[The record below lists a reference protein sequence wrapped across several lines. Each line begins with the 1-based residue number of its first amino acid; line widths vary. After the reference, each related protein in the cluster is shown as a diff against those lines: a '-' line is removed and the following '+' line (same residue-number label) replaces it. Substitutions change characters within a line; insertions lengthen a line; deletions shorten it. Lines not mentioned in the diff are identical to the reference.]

1 MEPTTSRMR
10 LPGNRRLHLILAGV
24 GGVLLG
30 VVVALVLLGGGGGSD
45 DAPPAAAT
53 AKLVPTSAL
62 VYVHLS
68 TDRQRD
74 ATARALEI
82 AQGFPGWDA
91 LRDRTVR
98 RLVAAGRD
106 GAQAAGVTPFLGD
119 EAALALTDRG
129 TEVAG
134 SLVMLSVTDREAANR
149 YLERGQGTVRESV
162 ARGVETRTFGTI
174 VTAIIGDVLVIGQL
188 QSVREAIELSTGRGD
203 ALADD
208 PTYRRAMEGMPE
220 DRAADAW
227 ATADGIRRLLAPQG
241 GVLGIAGA
249 LLDAPGLRA
258 TALAVTAQDGGV
270 QLRVRRIV
278 DTDAQGKV
286 GEGFDPSLAEFMPDD
301 VFAFADLRNLSGVA
315 QNFLSLA
322 AESTEAREL
331 LEAAQEGG
339 ALKFLQ
345 GEVGVGLSPGVPASV
360 LTLVARTDDEAGA
373 RRALRS
379 LKAPLVGDV
388 VDGRVIVSTS
398 ATGLSAARDPEPP
411 LADTEIFRK
420 AVGDSS
426 NGVSSLLFL
435 DFTQLL
441 RLGEQTGL
449 RDNRDYLAVAPDL
462 ERVRAVGVSSTAEE
476 GASNSEIFFLIP

>member
-1 MEPTTSRMR
+1 MESTSSRLS
-10 LPGNRRLHLILAGV
+10 LPGNRRLHLIVAGV
-24 GGVLLG
+24 VGALVGVL
-30 VVVALVLLGGGGGSD
+30 VAVLLLGGGGSD
-45 DAPPAAAT
+45 EAAPPAAT
-53 AKLVPTSAL
+53 AKLVPASAL

-68 TDRQRD
+68 TDGERD
-74 ATARALEI
+74 GTARALEI
-82 AQGFPGWDA
+82 AEGFPGWDP

-106 GAQAAGVTPFLGD
+106 GARAAGITPFLGD

-134 SLVMLSVTDREAANR
+134 SLVMLSVTDPDAANR
-149 YLERGQGTVRESV
+149 YLERGQGSVRESD
-162 ARGVETRTFGTI
+162 ARGVTTRTFGTL

-203 ALADD
+203 SLADD
-208 PTYRRAMEGMPE
+208 PTYRRAMEGMPA

-241 GVLGIAGA
+241 GALGIAGA

-258 TALAVTAQDGGV
+258 TALAATAQDDGM

-278 DTDAQGKV
+278 DPDAQGKV
-286 GEGFDPSLAEFMPDD
+286 AEGFDPSLAEFMPDD

-322 AESTEAREL
+322 AQNTEAREL
-331 LEAAQEGG
+331 IAAAQEGG
-339 ALKFLQ
+339 ALRFLQ

-360 LTLVARTDDEAGA
+360 LTLVAKTDNEDGA
-373 RRALRS
+373 RRALRA
-379 LKAPLVGDV
+379 LKKPLVGEV

-398 ATGLSAARDPEPP
+398 AAGLSAAKDPDPP
-411 LADTEIFRK
+411 LSESEIFQK
-420 AVGDSS
+420 AVGDSDI
-426 NGVSSLLFL
+426 GVSSLLFL

-449 RDNRDYLAVAPDL
+449 RDNREYLAVAPDL
-462 ERVRAVGVSSTAEE
+462 ERVRAVGVSSTSEE
-476 GASNSEIFFLIP
+476 GASNAEIFFLIP

>member
-1 MEPTTSRMR
+1 MESTTSRMR
-10 LPGNRRLHLILAGV
+10 LPGNRRLHLLIAAAAGV
-24 GGVLLG
+24 LVGIVAALL
-30 VVVALVLLGGGGGSD
+30 LLGGGGDD

-53 AKLVPTSAL
+53 AKLVPASAL
-62 VYVHLS
+62 VYAHLS
-68 TDRQRD
+68 TDGEREG
-74 ATARALEI
+74 TAQALEI
-82 AQGFPGWDA
+82 ARGFPGWDA

-98 RLVAAGRD
+98 QLVAAGRN
-106 GAQAAGVTPFLGD
+106 GAQAAGITPFLGD

-129 TEVAG
+129 TETAG
-134 SLVMLSVTDREAANR
+134 SLVMLQVTDSAAANR
-149 YLERGQGTVRESV
+149 YLERGQGSVRESE
-162 ARGVETRTFGTI
+162 ARGIQTRTFGTL

-208 PTYRRAMEGMPE
+208 PSYRRGMEGMPE
-220 DRAADAW
+220 NRAADAW

-258 TALAVTAQDGGV
+258 TALALTAQDDGMRV
-270 QLRVRRIV
+270 RVRRLV
-278 DTDAQGKV
+278 DPDAQGKV
-286 GEGFDPSLAEFMPDD
+286 PAGFDPSLAQFLPDD
-301 VFAFADLRNLSGVA
+301 VFAFADLRDLSGVA
-315 QNFLSLA
+315 QRFLSLA
-322 AESTEAREL
+322 AANNEARTL
-331 LEAAQEGG
+331 LEAAQKGG
-339 ALKFLQ
+339 ALKFLR

-373 RRALRS
+373 RKALQS
-379 LKAPLVGDV
+379 LKKPLVGEV

-398 ATGLSAARDPEPP
+398 TIGLANAKDPDPS
-411 LADTEIFRK
+411 LADTEIFK
-420 AVGDSS
+420 KTVGDSD

-449 RDNRDYLAVAPDL
+449 RDSREYLAVASDL
-462 ERVRAVGVSSTAEE
+462 ERIRAVSVSSTAEE
-476 GASNSEIFFLIP
+476 GAATSEIFLLIP